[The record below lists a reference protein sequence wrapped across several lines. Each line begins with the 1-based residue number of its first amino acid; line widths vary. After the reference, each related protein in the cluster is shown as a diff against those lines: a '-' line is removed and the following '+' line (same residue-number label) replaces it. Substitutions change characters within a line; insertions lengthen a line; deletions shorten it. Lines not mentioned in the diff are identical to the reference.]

1 LSKIDIIFIINYDF
15 VVMFL
20 LIFIYLLID

>member
-1 LSKIDIIFIINYDF
+1 MIFIINYDF

-20 LIFIYLLID
+20 LIFIYLLIS